1 MKSKFQRILALIL
14 VMSSL
19 LSMFA
24 IFASADE
31 ESGETTEGTV
41 DSNFKLLYNRTYDEG
56 WGVTN
61 GLKFYDQS
69 TGDGGTT
76 IFKIDHED
84 NEIDFTKNYFMRVE
98 LNSNDNDY
106 MALDLEENTRVGT
119 VVEFDF
125 KSDDTGC
132 YFANFINFGTTGTSG
147 ERSNYDFMKVVDNKV
162 YLMSN
167 GPHEGGSTE
176 PAFELT
182 NSWTRVQIIF
192 DYTYQKNEISDDMP
206 ASEKVALEEENTK
219 YFLMYIYIGPADGS
233 SAMELWTGE
242 PLLMYGNKGK
252 GIQFFRF
259 QSVGGDLPEHYG
271 STICIDNM
279 KVYDGVNYI
288 VDITKDMGY
297 GSKVNANAN
306 ITEDIEGGA
315 GTESTVAT
323 DLYSVLSMKVGVDYC
338 YINQTRT
345 PIATAKDG
353 AVVYGAPVKVNGE
366 VMIPLDK
373 VLEYV
378 GYPYFIHPD
387 QTAIDITTGEYASY
401 LKVGKA
407 EATVAGQV
415 VSLNAAP
422 AFVTA
427 TIDGANYSYLAIA
440 LSDVETILPGF
451 YGDYDDMGYLTV
463 SNNPDLLDRSINLS
477 GMIGVMK
484 EFVFDYYTPEGIY
497 ADVKEYTNNFQHPY
511 ILANGEQVEMMYEEY
526 QTLLAKYNAGEIEEL
541 SEEYWMLDH
550 YQRIVNTGES
560 AYAYYAKPD
569 ANGTYKEYA
578 GILTDAEYAQMNN
591 GKTRGTKSLEQNYL
605 EPGAEGYDI
614 GGRSDIANR
623 TAYLEYMASAYI
635 LTKDT
640 KYLKLC
646 YEIALYLSEWTHW
659 GPGHFL
665 NCADSSNDFAVYFDW
680 TYNGY
685 VELAANGE
693 TCSTG
698 DVYDVKVLAEIL
710 ARQGVHEGYN
720 STNKIYDHVSPV
732 VGQDGGW
739 YSERTNNWAAVCVG
753 GMTIASLSILG
764 DVDEQYVYEATFIL
778 SENLKS
784 LVKLG
789 LDIYAPDGSYIEG
802 PGYWNYGT
810 NNFFRMCAALDSATG
825 GNYGLMDCWGIDTT
839 CYYACHTEDNDSRY
853 FPFHDGHVGNQDTSY
868 FFYVADYFGDA
879 TLYDVRLNQI
889 NGGSKLWNA
898 SIIDMIYYPRNV
910 EINADEITLDYYSDN
925 IDLFATRSGWESG
938 ALFASMIGGANK
950 VSHGQIDAGDFVYH
964 NGGNIWIYDL
974 GTENYNCP
982 GFWPDATRYRYY
994 VMKPEGNN
1002 TVAIT
1007 TDPAGVPYGQTL
1019 NSTADAYAWGSNEH
1033 GSYVAYDMGSA
1044 LGAQVIKWE
1053 RGMLLTN
1060 DRKTTV
1066 IQDQMTF
1073 RSMQTVYWFAH
1084 YSLDYVD
1091 KVELSKDGRTAYMKE
1106 YLGKNEHGEEL
1117 YQTLRLSLVSAN
1129 QSLKFEI
1136 MDCYTFVHTTGN
1148 NATYTTQDVAKL
1160 GSVAENKR
1168 DQYSK
1173 LAICSGEALD
1183 FNVAVVIEL
1192 VDDTTIGKNTEI
1204 DLGYSMVNMDRWE
1217 PYADTRGIKV
1227 EDTGNIVRRGVPN
1240 VEKHIVQ
1247 GMAKIYAMDA
1257 AGTLYTVKVKEYYRA
1272 ITDAYYAVRTLGV
1285 DMPAG
1290 HEDDVAALKAYR
1302 EGFAAYRSAII
1313 DLQKGQLDFV
1323 YKLMGLK

>member
-1 MKSKFQRILALIL
+1 MKSKFLRILALIL

-19 LSMFA
+19 LSMFV
-24 IFASADE
+24 IFASAAEPAGTTGGNE
-31 ESGETTEGTV
+31 EEQEN
-41 DSNFKLLYNRTYDEG
+41 NFKLIYNRTFDEG
-56 WGVTN
+56 WDMFN
-61 GLKFYDQS
+61 GASLQGSGAQTRFDIDSEITLQGKYNYFWRL
-69 TGDGGTT
+69 TLGTT
-76 IFKIDHED
+76 D
-84 NEIDFTKNYFMRVE
+84 NHFIQIPGGKDTETGSVI
-98 LNSNDNDY
+98 
-106 MALDLEENTRVGT
+106 
-119 VVEFDF
+119 EFDF
-125 KSDDTGC
+125 MTDDTTSLS
-132 YFANFINFGTTGTSG
+132 NPVVVHTTGATADDVTPI
-147 ERSNYDFMKVVDNKV
+147 NVLKIVDNKV
-162 YLMSN
+162 YIA
-167 GPHEGGSTE
+167 GESTSSFTMVNE
-176 PAFELT
+176 TWYRIQL
-182 NSWTRVQIIF
+182 IF
-192 DYTYQKNEISDDMP
+192 DYTD
-206 ASEKVALEEENTK
+206 SERVEAGSVSETFKLTIK
-219 YFLMYIYIGPADGS
+219 YGPADGS
-233 SAMELWTGE
+233 SPMKVLGGETKEMVAKSGTGIR
-242 PLLMYGNKGK
+242 L
-252 GIQFFRF
+252 IRF
-259 QSVGGDLPEHYG
+259 QSTGADKDYLGNSL
-271 STICIDNM
+271 CFDN
-279 KVYDGVNYI
+279 VRYYDGVNEI
-288 VDITKDMGY
+288 VNITGDMGY
-297 GSKVNANAN
+297 GSQVNTSYAVTEEIVGDTGLAGSDTDINA
-306 ITEDIEGGA
+306 A
-315 GTESTVAT
+315 
-323 DLYSVLSMKVGVDYC
+323 LSMKVGVNYC
-338 YINQTRT
+338 YANRTKT
-345 PIATAKDG
+345 PIFTADDG
-353 AVVYGAPVKVNGE
+353 TVYGAPVKQNGK
-366 VMIPLDK
+366 VMVPLLT
-373 VLEYV
+373 VLKYM
-378 GYPYFIHPD
+378 GYEASVHPD
-387 QTAIDITTGEYASY
+387 GVYIDVPTGTTPA
-401 LKVGKA
+401 LHLIVGKDTA
-407 EATVAGQV
+407 NMGDQNIQL
-415 VSLNAAP
+415 SAAP
-422 AFVTA
+422 AYA
-427 TIDGANYSYLAIA
+427 TDKNGNSYVVIA
-440 LSDVETILPGF
+440 LDDIARLFEGY
-451 YGDYDDMGYLTV
+451 YGDYDEMGYMIV
-463 SNNPDLLDRSINLS
+463 GRHPDMLDRSKNLS
-477 GMIGVMK
+477 TMVAIMK
-484 EFVFDYYTPEGIY
+484 EFIFDYYDGESLY
-497 ADVKEYTNNFQHPY
+497 NDVKEHTNFEHPY
-511 ILANGEQVEMMYEEY
+511 ILTNAEQIRVAREEY
-526 QTLLAKYNAGEIEEL
+526 LELEQLAAANQIVDGSENFWKLRNYRLIIQNGDWAYSIYAKKDPTGNYDTYNGLLL
-541 SEEYWMLDH
+541 DEEYPDEHSGSARYYNYTLN
-550 YQRIVNTGES
+550 Y
-560 AYAYYAKPD
+560 AYAST
-569 ANGTYKEYA
+569 G
-578 GILTDAEYAQMNN
+578 
-591 GKTRGTKSLEQNYL
+591 
-605 EPGAEGYDI
+605 GYDE
-614 GGRSDIANR
+614 GGRSPIASR
-623 TAYLEYMASAYI
+623 TALLEYMAQAYI
-635 LTKDT
+635 ITEDT
-640 KYLKLC
+640 KYLELC
-646 YEIALYLSEWTHW
+646 YEVALKLGEWEHW

-665 NCADSSNDFAVYFDW
+665 NCADSSNDFAIYYDW
-680 TYNGY
+680 TYQGY
-685 VELAANGE
+685 IKLMEEGATRTNGE
-693 TCSTG
+693 P
-698 DVYDVKVLAEIL
+698 YDVTRLAEIL
-710 ARQGVHEGYN
+710 ARQGVHEGYL
-720 STNKIYDHVSPV
+720 STNGKIEHLSEV
-732 VGQDGGW
+732 VGAGGAS
-739 YSERTNNWAAVCVG
+739 YSQRTNNWAAVCVG
-753 GMTIASLSILG
+753 GMTVAALAIFDGNAGEEYLAEAKEMVGKNLRSLLAMG
-764 DVDEQYVYEATFIL
+764 M
-778 SENLKS
+778 
-784 LVKLG
+784 
-789 LDIYAPDGSYIEG
+789 DIYAPDGAYIEG

-825 GNYGLMDCWGIDTT
+825 GNYGLMDCWGMDTT

-868 FFYVADYFGDA
+868 FFYVAKYFGDA